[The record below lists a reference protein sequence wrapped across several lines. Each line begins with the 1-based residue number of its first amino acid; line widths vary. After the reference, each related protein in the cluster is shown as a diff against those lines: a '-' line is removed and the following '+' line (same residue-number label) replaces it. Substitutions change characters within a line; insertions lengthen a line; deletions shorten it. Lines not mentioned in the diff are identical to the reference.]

1 MKKSVIILFAVT
13 TAVVLLLL
21 GIYSIPNSDS
31 TTVSVNLV
39 YGDSIEPAFLGGHFS
54 DRLLKAEK
62 EGQIDLHGLYL
73 TSRYNPDSDNS
84 NEVDAVI
91 TEGKDAVPGT
101 ASRLSIRKVKYT
113 MYSKEYIEKYF
124 KPGDGPESPGYYEYY
139 IDLAWST

>member
-13 TAVVLLLL
+13 TAIVLLLL

-39 YGDSIEPAFLGGHFS
+39 YGDSCDPAFLGGHFS

-84 NEVDAVI
+84 NEVVAVI
-91 TEGKDAVPGT
+91 T
-101 ASRLSIRKVKYT
+101 
-113 MYSKEYIEKYF
+113 
-124 KPGDGPESPGYYEYY
+124 
-139 IDLAWST
+139 

>member
-1 MKKSVIILFAVT
+1 MKKSIITLLVVT

-31 TTVSVNLV
+31 TTTVSVNLV

-73 TSRYNPDSDNS
+73 TSKYNPDSDNS
-84 NEVDAVI
+84 NEVVAVI
-91 TEGKDAVPGT
+91 TDGKDAVPGT
-101 ASRLSIRKVKYT
+101 ASKLSIRKVKYT
-113 MYSKEYIEKYF
+113 MYSKEYIEKYY
-124 KPGDGPESPGYYEYY
+124 KPGDDPGSPGYYEYY
-139 IDLAWST
+139 VDLA

>member
-31 TTVSVNLV
+31 TTTVSVNLV

-73 TSRYNPDSDNS
+73 TSKYNPDSDNS
-84 NEVDAVI
+84 NEVVAVI

-139 IDLAWST
+139 VDLA

>member
-1 MKKSVIILFAVT
+1 MKKSIITLLAVT

-31 TTVSVNLV
+31 TTTVSVNLV
-39 YGDSIEPAFLGGHFS
+39 YGDSCDPAFLGGHFS

-84 NEVDAVI
+84 NEVVAVI

-139 IDLAWST
+139 IDLA

>member
-139 IDLAWST
+139 IDLA

>member
-39 YGDSIEPAFLGGHFS
+39 YRDSIKPAFLGGHFS
-54 DRLLKAEK
+54 DRLLKAEN
-62 EGQIDLHGLYL
+62 EGRIDLHGLYL
-73 TSRYNPDSDNS
+73 TSRYNPDDDDS
-84 NEVDAVI
+84 NEVVAVI

-101 ASRLSIRKVKYT
+101 ASKLSIRKVKYT
-113 MYSKEYIEKYF
+113 MYSKEYIEKYY
-124 KPGDGPESPGYYEYY
+124 KPGDDPGSPGYYEYY

>member
-1 MKKSVIILFAVT
+1 MRKSIITLLAVT

-31 TTVSVNLV
+31 TTTVSVNLV
-39 YGDSIEPAFLGGHFS
+39 YGDSCDPAFLGGHFS

-73 TSRYNPDSDNS
+73 TSRYNSDSDNS
-84 NEVDAVI
+84 NEVVAVI

-101 ASRLSIRKVKYT
+101 ASKLSIRKVKYT
-113 MYSKEYIEKYF
+113 MYSKEYIEKYY
-124 KPGDGPESPGYYEYY
+124 KPGDDPGSPGYYEYY
-139 IDLAWST
+139 IDLA

>member
-1 MKKSVIILFAVT
+1 MKKSIIVLVSVIT
-13 TAVVLLLL
+13 VVILLLL

-31 TTVSVNLV
+31 TTTVSVNLV
-39 YGDSIEPAFLGGHFS
+39 YGDSCDPAFLGGHFS

-73 TSRYNPDSDNS
+73 TSRYNHDSDNS
-84 NEVDAVI
+84 NEVVAVI

-139 IDLAWST
+139 IDLA

>member
-1 MKKSVIILFAVT
+1 MKKSIITLLAVT

-31 TTVSVNLV
+31 TTTVSVNLV
-39 YGDSIEPAFLGGHFS
+39 YGDSCDPAFLGGHFS

-84 NEVDAVI
+84 NEVTAVI

-101 ASRLSIRKVKYT
+101 ASKLSIRKVKYT
-113 MYSKEYIEKYF
+113 MYSKEYIEKYY
-124 KPGDGPESPGYYEYY
+124 KPGNDPGSPGYYEYY
-139 IDLAWST
+139 IDLA

>member
-1 MKKSVIILFAVT
+1 MRKSIITLLAVT

-31 TTVSVNLV
+31 TTTVSVNLV
-39 YGDSIEPAFLGGHFS
+39 YGDSCDPAFLGGHFS

-73 TSRYNPDSDNS
+73 TSKYNPDSDNS
-84 NEVDAVI
+84 NEVVAVI

-101 ASRLSIRKVKYT
+101 ASKLSIRKVKYT
-113 MYSKEYIEKYF
+113 MYSKEYIEKYY
-124 KPGDGPESPGYYEYY
+124 KPGDDPGSPGYYEYY
-139 IDLAWST
+139 IDLA

>member
-1 MKKSVIILFAVT
+1 MRKSIITLLAVT

-31 TTVSVNLV
+31 TTTVSVNLV
-39 YGDSIEPAFLGGHFS
+39 YGDSCDPAFLGGHFS

-62 EGQIDLHGLYL
+62 EGQRDLHGLYL

-84 NEVDAVI
+84 NELVAVI

-139 IDLAWST
+139 IDLA

>member
-1 MKKSVIILFAVT
+1 MRKSIITLLAVT

-31 TTVSVNLV
+31 TTTVSVNLV
-39 YGDSIEPAFLGGHFS
+39 YGDSCDPAFLGGHFS

-84 NEVDAVI
+84 NEVVAVI

-139 IDLAWST
+139 IDLA

>member
-1 MKKSVIILFAVT
+1 MKKSIIVLMAVT

-31 TTVSVNLV
+31 TTTVSVNLV
-39 YGDSIEPAFLGGHFS
+39 YGDSCDPAFLGGHFS
-54 DRLLKAEK
+54 DRLLKEEK

-84 NEVDAVI
+84 NEVVAVI
-91 TEGKDAVPGT
+91 TEGEDAIPGT
-101 ASRLSIRKVKYT
+101 ASKLSIRKVKYT

-124 KPGDGPESPGYYEYY
+124 KPGDGPGSPGYYEYY
-139 IDLAWST
+139 IDLA

>member
-1 MKKSVIILFAVT
+1 MKKSIITLLAVT

-31 TTVSVNLV
+31 TTTVSVNLV

-62 EGQIDLHGLYL
+62 EGRIDLHGLYL
-73 TSRYNPDSDNS
+73 TSRYNPDDDDS
-84 NEVDAVI
+84 NEVVAVI

-101 ASRLSIRKVKYT
+101 ASKLSIRKVKYT
-113 MYSKEYIEKYF
+113 MYSKEYIEKYY
-124 KPGDGPESPGYYEYY
+124 KPGDDPGSPGYYEYY
-139 IDLAWST
+139 IDLA

>member
-1 MKKSVIILFAVT
+1 MKKSIVLLSAIT
-13 TAVVLLLL
+13 TVVVLLLF
-21 GIYSIPNSDS
+21 GIYSIPNGDS
-31 TTVSVNLV
+31 TTTVSVNLV
-39 YGDSIEPAFLGGHFS
+39 YGDSCDPAFLGGHFS

-84 NEVDAVI
+84 NEVVAII
-91 TEGKDAVPGT
+91 TEGKDAIPGT

-139 IDLAWST
+139 IDLA

>member
-1 MKKSVIILFAVT
+1 MKKSIIVLVSVIT
-13 TAVVLLLL
+13 VVILLLL
-21 GIYSIPNSDS
+21 GIYSIPNNNS
-31 TTVSVNLV
+31 TTISVNLV

-73 TSRYNPDSDNS
+73 TSKYNPDS
-84 NEVDAVI
+84 NEVVAVI

-101 ASRLSIRKVKYT
+101 ASKLSIRKVKYT
-113 MYSKEYIEKYF
+113 MYSKEYIEKYY

-139 IDLAWST
+139 VDLA

>member
-54 DRLLKAEK
+54 DRLLKAEN
-62 EGQIDLHGLYL
+62 EGRIDLHGLYL
-73 TSRYNPDSDNS
+73 TSRYNPDDDDS
-84 NEVDAVI
+84 NEVVAVI

-101 ASRLSIRKVKYT
+101 ASKLSIRKVK
-113 MYSKEYIEKYF
+113 
-124 KPGDGPESPGYYEYY
+124 
-139 IDLAWST
+139 

>member
-1 MKKSVIILFAVT
+1 MKKSIITLLAVT

-31 TTVSVNLV
+31 TTTVSVNLV
-39 YGDSIEPAFLGGHFS
+39 YGDSCDPAFLGGHFS

-84 NEVDAVI
+84 NEVTAVI

-101 ASRLSIRKVKYT
+101 ASKLSIRKVKYT
-113 MYSKEYIEKYF
+113 MYSKEYIEKYY
-124 KPGDGPESPGYYEYY
+124 KPGDDPGSPGYYEYY
-139 IDLAWST
+139 IDLA

>member
-1 MKKSVIILFAVT
+1 MRKSIITLLAVT

-31 TTVSVNLV
+31 TTTVSVNLV
-39 YGDSIEPAFLGGHFS
+39 YGDSCDPAFLGGHFS

-73 TSRYNPDSDNS
+73 TSRYRPDSDNS
-84 NEVDAVI
+84 NEVVAVI

-139 IDLAWST
+139 IDLA

>member
-1 MKKSVIILFAVT
+1 MRKSIITLAIT

-31 TTVSVNLV
+31 TTTVSVNLV
-39 YGDSIEPAFLGGHFS
+39 YGDSCDPAFLGGHFS

-73 TSRYNPDSDNS
+73 TSRYNPDDDDS
-84 NEVDAVI
+84 NEVVAVI

-101 ASRLSIRKVKYT
+101 ASKLSIRKVKYT
-113 MYSKEYIEKYF
+113 MYSKEYIEKYY
-124 KPGDGPESPGYYEYY
+124 KPGDDPGSPGYYEYY
-139 IDLAWST
+139 IDLA